1 MRFACALLLLSL
13 TACVA
18 EVGETL
24 PVAPEKKS
32 PLPVGNTYAP
42 VVPLLVTEATLEELR
57 EELTA
62 SQVESYLRRLAP
74 MLVGR
79 SLRTT
84 EVDQLQQNPGAA
96 LPVIL
101 DAWTREEGFVLMA
114 REWVSTKLK
123 ASGKRGDLNLE
134 LPGNLAAYLARNRL
148 PHSQILTADFCV
160 DDAGNKA
167 ACDSGAPFAAGV
179 LTTRAFLSNNASRF
193 NLKRARTVL
202 RTFGCK
208 DYPLDVT
215 QQPPLAR
222 AVLIPL
228 FQQDKAEGSTSG
240 TFGNGFACY
249 TCHSQFGAH
258 AQPFVKFNQDG
269 RWIENATGRQLE
281 GGEQGRSVDGLFTSH
296 MIDPEASRLEVSQ
309 VFGKPVQNLAG
320 MAEAYVDSSGFWT
333 CSVGGLLGFAFGLA
347 ESTVFTLPNDVLDD
361 VVAAAKAKEPKPSLA
376 ALAVEAFSHPAVVRS
391 FDAPK
396 VSP

>member
-1 MRFACALLLLSL
+1 VRALLVAVLVL
-13 TACVA
+13 TACA
-18 EVGETL
+18 GEVGEPL
-24 PVAPEKKS
+24 
-32 PLPVGNTYAP
+32 PLPVTQVPHDPNVTAIAP
-42 VVPLLVTEATLEELR
+42 VLQLLPVQPSLDELR
-57 EELTA
+57 TKLTPA
-62 SQVESYLRRLAP
+62 QIESYLRRLAP

-79 SLRTT
+79 SLRAA
-84 EVDQLQQNPGAA
+84 EIEQVQQQGGAA
-96 LPVIL
+96 LPVLI
-101 DAWTREEGFVLMA
+101 DAWTKEEGFVLMA

-134 LPGNLAAYLARNRL
+134 LPGNLAAHLARNRL
-148 PHSQILTADFCV
+148 PHSELLTANYCI

-167 ACDSGAPFAAGV
+167 PCDSGAPYAAGV

-208 DYPLDVT
+208 DYPMPSAE
-215 QQPPLAR
+215 QPPLAR
-222 AVLIPL
+222 EVLIPL
-228 FQQDKAEGSTSG
+228 FQQDKVEGTASG

-269 RWIENATGRQLE
+269 RWIAGATGRQVE

-296 MIDPEASRLEVSQ
+296 MIDPLASANEGSQ
-309 VFGKPVQNLAG
+309 IFGKQVDNLAG
-320 MAEAYVDSSGFWT
+320 VAESYVTSPGFWT

-347 ESTVFTLPNDVLDD
+347 ESTVFTLPPDVLND
-361 VVAAAKAKEPKPSLA
+361 VVAAAKAKEPRPSLA
-376 ALAVEAFSHPAVVRS
+376 LLAVEAFSHPAVVRS
-391 FDAPK
+391 FDAPE
-396 VSP
+396 SP